1 MCYNMIRGDG
11 MSMELILSFI
21 VTMAFSTI
29 LIPVII
35 RAGSRLGIV
44 AKKNHRTVHKKEI
57 VRIGGYAIYISFI
70 IGCVVFLKTDSQ
82 INAILIGSFMV
93 FSVGLF
99 DDIYDLSPK
108 LKFLVEVIAALV
120 VILYGG
126 IYLRG
131 FDFDLQGPP
140 IIPGVITVL
149 WIVGIT
155 NAINFIDGLD
165 GLSAGVSI
173 IVLVTISLTS
183 LTSGRTD
190 IASLSLVLA
199 GSLMGFLFYNFHP
212 AKIFMGDS
220 GALFIGFMIAVISL
234 LGFGYNVST
243 FFTLGAPI
251 VVLMVPIMDTLIAI
265 VRRALGH
272 KKIYIADRRHLH
284 HNLMF
289 RLRLGHR
296 RSVLVLYATTI
307 LFSLTSFIYLYDRVL
322 GTVMFITLMFAFQ
335 LFVELTNMVGRKY
348 KPLLTIANIF
358 IQSDKLP
365 KIKALDNYR
374 KKRSVKRKRV
384 EHAVI
389 IGVVFI
395 GFISAG
401 YYLSQTK
408 PQVEPPEVVKTP
420 YINEVENSSVL
431 TGIYEKLD
439 RAFQNQEKDEECK
452 LVAGYFICDFLTL
465 KDRKG
470 NDVGG
475 MSYVYSER
483 QASLK
488 EYALNVQQ
496 ENRPIYPN
504 LEVIS
509 YEIISFSPSKLSAVE
524 GKEEND
530 YYAVLVS
537 FDYNEEIENISTTA
551 NIILMEEDNRYYVVY
566 VDIL

>member
-1 MCYNMIRGDG
+1 
-11 MSMELILSFI
+11 MSVELVLSFI
-21 VTMAFSTI
+21 ITMLISVA
-29 LIPVII
+29 LIPII
-35 RAGSRLGIV
+35 MKLGTKLGIV

-57 VRIGGYAIYISFI
+57 VRIGGYAIYISFL
-70 IGCVVFLKTDSQ
+70 IGCVFFLKTDSQ
-82 INAILIGSFMV
+82 INAILIGGFLV

-108 LKFLVEVIAALV
+108 VKFSAEIVAALI
-120 VILYGG
+120 VILYGN

-131 FDFDLQGPP
+131 FDFNLQGPP
-140 IIPGVITVL
+140 IIPGIITII

-173 IVLVTISLTS
+173 IVLITISLTS

-199 GSLMGFLFYNFHP
+199 GAVMGFLFYNFHP

-272 KKIYIADRRHLH
+272 KKIYIADCRHLH

-296 RSVLVLYATTI
+296 KSVLVLYAVTI
-307 LFSLTSFIYLYDRVL
+307 LFSLTSFIYLYDAVF

-348 KPLLTIANIF
+348 KPLLTVANIF

-365 KIKALDNYR
+365 KIKALEAYR
-374 KKRSVKRKRV
+374 KKRTPKRRMR
-384 EHAVI
+384 EQIVI
-389 IGVVFI
+389 IGVVLVALTS
-395 GFISAG
+395 GG
-401 YYLSQTK
+401 YYVYSNQPVK
-408 PQVEPPEVVKTP
+408 ESPEVKETP
-420 YINEVENSSVL
+420 YVNDAKDSELLED
-431 TGIYEKLD
+431 IYTKLD
-439 RAFQNQEKDEECK
+439 RAYQNDQKDEECR
-452 LVAGYFICDFLTL
+452 LVASYFICDFLTL
-465 KDRKG
+465 KDREEG
-470 NDVGG
+470 EVGG
-475 MSYVYSER
+475 MDYVYTDYQED
-483 QASLK
+483 LK
-488 EYALNVQQ
+488 AYILKSHYVNQDA
-496 ENRPIYPN
+496 YPD
-504 LEVIS
+504 LEVIE
-509 YEIISFSPSKLSAVE
+509 YEIVSFSPSKLKIVE
-524 GKEEND
+524 GKEDNE
-530 YYAVLVS
+530 YYSVLIS
-537 FDYNEEIENISTTA
+537 YQYNEEEAELSTTA
-551 NIILMEEDNRYYVVY
+551 NIILMKDEDRYYVVG
-566 VDIL
+566 VDEV